1 MHSPLSAEDEGG
13 VDPLKGSLRGSQFL
27 EESCREKKDGDFF
40 QGEEG
45 RAGGG
50 GGVKFLKKK

>member
-45 RAGGG
+45 RAGGW
-50 GGVKFLKKK
+50 VKFLHKE